1 MRKGRPLKPWI
12 ILSRRGQYSF
22 IGLAII
28 AVVGSS
34 ARPTLQARQ
43 KEKAEET
50 SVEQGRD
57 DKAVQDFVS
66 VYRLAPG
73 QNLKRIEP
81 PRSSGAAIWWNRKFG
96 KNAGTGPEQY
106 AVMMFRFRDPNHLE
120 NFAGLF
126 GSATEGY
133 PIRNI
138 PDAIGMDVDPAEI
151 DGDRE
156 LLKTTVT
163 GDWVFRE
170 GVPAERMAS
179 SLESVL
185 QRALRRRI
193 KIAFRQV
200 ERDVVVARGRY
211 RNSPLPGR
219 SHNQIDLYG
228 KQLVKDAN
236 TISSDGDFP
245 AFLKQVGGFIRR
257 PVVDEVEARPKEP
270 ISWFHH
276 VRSPFTERM
285 RREDH
290 DEAGVLEHLHEQT
303 GLTFTREMKP
313 VRVLFIERA
322 E

>member
-1 MRKGRPLKPWI
+1 
-12 ILSRRGQYSF
+12 
-22 IGLAII
+22 
-28 AVVGSS
+28 VVGSS

-43 KEKAEET
+43 KEKAGET
-50 SVEQGRD
+50 PGAQARDD

-81 PRSSGAAIWWNRKFG
+81 HRSSGAAIWWNRKFG

-106 AVMMFRFRDPNHLE
+106 AVMMFRFRDPDHLE
-120 NFAGLF
+120 NYAGMF
-126 GSATEGY
+126 GAETQGY

-138 PDAIGMDVDPAEI
+138 PGAIGMNVDPAEI

-170 GVPAERMAS
+170 GVPPERMAG
-179 SLESVL
+179 SLESTL
-185 QRALRRRI
+185 QRALRLRI

-200 ERDVVVARGRY
+200 ARDVVVARGRY
-211 RNSPLPGR
+211 RYTPLSGR

-236 TISSDGDFP
+236 AGSSTGDFP
-245 AFLKQVGGFIRR
+245 TFLKQVGGFIGR
-257 PVVDEVEARPKEP
+257 PVVDEVEAPPKEP